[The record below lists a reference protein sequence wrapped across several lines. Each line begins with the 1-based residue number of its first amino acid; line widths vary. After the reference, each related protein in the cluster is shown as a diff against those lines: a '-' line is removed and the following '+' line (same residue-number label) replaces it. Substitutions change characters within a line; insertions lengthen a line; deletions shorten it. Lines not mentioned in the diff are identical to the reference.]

1 VYGALALA
9 GIWIAVG
16 SLLIYRRDGDRRL
29 LYLGFFTAGAML
41 MLLYEI
47 LCVYCAVNVI
57 LAAPGVLLTAR
68 SVYVVGELLQFFAV
82 PALALAV
89 ARIRP
94 PRAVLVIYVLLLA
107 AYAVAEALLI
117 ALNSAFELTHLAL
130 GAAHLIAVVIVLRYR
145 ARILNPRVRATALQV
160 VAVAAVFAPLIGA
173 SVYSGFADDFVFG
186 SMTFQIGYLL
196 LLEIVIGAHAV
207 RDYFAPVRVTAEAL
221 AGAPHGN
228 GNGQGNG
235 ASGAAGGVA
244 AVAPGTA
251 APPAAAGDPRLSLR
265 EREIA
270 ALVANGY
277 TNNEIGTILSISGK
291 TVTNH
296 LYHMYRKLEVK
307 NRVELIA
314 ELRGPHPH
322 Q

>member
-9 GIWIAVG
+9 GIWIAVV

-41 MLLYEI
+41 MLLHEI
-47 LCVYCAVNVI
+47 FCVYCAVNVI
-57 LAAPGVLLTAR
+57 VAAPGVLLTAR

-89 ARIRP
+89 VRIRP
-94 PRAVLVIYVLLLA
+94 PRAVLVIHVLLLA
-107 AYAVAEALLI
+107 AYAVAEAILI
-117 ALNSAFELTHLAL
+117 ARNSAFELTHLAL
-130 GAAHLIAVVIVLRYR
+130 GAAHLAAVVITLRYR
-145 ARILNPRVRATALQV
+145 VRILNPRVRATALQV
-160 VAVAAVFAPLIGA
+160 VAVAAVCAPLIGT
-173 SVYSGFADDFVFG
+173 SVYSGFADNFVFG

-196 LLEIVIGAHAV
+196 LLEVVIGVHAV
-207 RDYFAPVRVTAEAL
+207 RDYFAPLRLPREIDANGPARGSPGALEGGPFGLTATDAVLESPVPGGAL
-221 AGAPHGN
+221 DGN
-228 GNGQGNG
+228 
-235 ASGAAGGVA
+235 A
-244 AVAPGTA
+244 
-251 APPAAAGDPRLSLR
+251 RLSQR

-277 TNNEIGTILSISGK
+277 TNNEIGGILSISGK

-296 LYHMYRKLEVK
+296 LYHMYRKLDVK
-307 NRVELIA
+307 NRVELIT
-314 ELRGPHPH
+314 ELRGPHPL